1 MKSYPLDK
9 SSIIVQAG
17 MGVGKSKE
25 EAVYLKSLAE
35 QYGEE
40 NMIVV
45 KLSHRKAFT
54 AQEVKRLTQDTEL
67 PFVSHDDVAGHQIN
81 LVTNRYTVIQY
92 EGLHKLLLEWGLHGR
107 KLVLLCDEWN
117 SIMRQMESKAGVP
130 GDDMV
135 AFQTLVKFSSHSVF
149 MDACTNV
156 NSVEACQ
163 SFLRDAGKEMPHMII
178 NTYQKHKDNETE
190 LIQ

>member
-1 MKSYPLDK
+1 MTSYPLDK

-17 MGVGKSKE
+17 MGVGKSKQ
-25 EAVYLKSLAE
+25 EAIYLKSLAE
-35 QYGEE
+35 KYGED
-40 NMIVV
+40 NMIVI

-54 AQEVKRLTQDTEL
+54 AQEVKRLNEETGL
-67 PFVSHDDVAGHQIN
+67 PFVSHDDVAGQQIS
-81 LVTNRYTVIQY
+81 LSTNRYIVIQY
-92 EGLHKLLLEWGLHGR
+92 ESLHKILNQWGLHGR

-117 SIMRQMESKAGVP
+117 SILRQMESKAGVP

-156 NSVEACQ
+156 NSVEVCQ

-178 NTYQKHKDNETE
+178 NTYQKHQDNGTE
-190 LIQ
+190 LIP

>member
-1 MKSYPLDK
+1 MTSYPLGK

-17 MGVGKSKE
+17 RGVGKSKQE
-25 EAVYLKSLAE
+25 SIYLKSLTE
-35 QYGEE
+35 RYGEDK
-40 NMIVV
+40 MIVV

-54 AQEVKRLTQDTEL
+54 AQEVKRLNEETGL
-67 PFVSHDDVAGHQIN
+67 PFVSHDDVVGQEIS
-81 LVTNRYTVIQY
+81 LSTNPFLVIQY
-92 EGLHKLLLEWGLHGR
+92 ESLHRILNQWGLHGR

-117 SIMRQMESKAGVP
+117 SILRQMESKAGVP

-178 NTYQKHKDNETE
+178 NTYQKHKDNGTE
-190 LIQ
+190 LIP